1 MLSTATE
8 LMKRR
13 VRATDGEAGRIEDVL
28 FDDER
33 WGVRYLVVD
42 TGDWLASS
50 CLPPPACAA
59 KAGPIRFAST

>member
-42 TGDWLASS
+42 SRPGKSS
-50 CLPPPACAA
+50 CLPPPSCAA